1 MSVVKNNII
10 IPFSEWFLHFED
22 LRLDNDLIV
31 NELKNLT
38 YDSCENNLN
47 IQNIIKSYIS
57 KNTNIFSTLTNGNLI
72 KQGFKDIIK
81 EGIKDVGIYQD
92 FDIQSNW
99 ATLVKNK
106 GFSEIH
112 YHSNY
117 WLSAVYYP
125 SGTLEDNIKIDFF
138 RPQILPW
145 DVNNKDTDSIYLNN
159 FCRVNVKKGDLIV
172 FPSYLRHRISYYF
185 GDSDRYSIAM
195 NIHPI
200 GKIGRK
206 DSIVTF

>member
-1 MSVVKNNII
+1 MSVVKKNIV

-22 LRLDNDLIV
+22 LQLNNDLIV

-38 YDSCENNLN
+38 YDSCEDNLN
-47 IQNIIKSYIS
+47 IQNIIKSYMS

-72 KQGFKDIIK
+72 KQKFKDIIK
-81 EGIKDVGIYQD
+81 EGIKDVGINQD

-99 ATLVKNK
+99 STLVKNK

-112 YHSNY
+112 YHANY

-200 GKIGRK
+200 GKIGRN
-206 DSIVTF
+206 DSIITF